1 MASRSGKNGVV
12 AKIHS
17 EHNDFVGRTH
27 SGKNGCVRNT
37 FSGNNGFV
45 VQTHGGNNGRVGK
58 THCKWRLCSSLVRLL
73 MPIGSLLV
81 TASSNAAVDIVLTRL
96 ERDHPHCLLKTV
108 HSDKADRFIA
118 LGRERFVKTLALQ
131 DMGVWPIGQVDEGL

>member
-1 MASRSGKNGVV
+1 MAARNGKNGVV
-12 AKIHS
+12 AKMHS

-27 SGKNGCVRNT
+27 SGRNGCVRKT

-96 ERDHPHCLLKTV
+96 ERDHPHCQPKTV
-108 HSDKADRFIA
+108 HSGKAVRFIA
-118 LGRERFVKTLALQ
+118 LGRERFVETLALQ
-131 DMGVWPIGQVDEGL
+131 DMGV